1 MKKIAKFVIAICAA
15 GFCITP
21 APVLADTYTEQQI
34 EAEVQRRAA
43 EKEAMNAAIA
53 EEVAKQS
60 QNNAPYD
67 QNWQQNKRNF
77 VKNEK
82 MDKFYNSGSLQSNLS
97 PYQLNMGTVIP
108 GTLITGINS
117 DLPGMVTA
125 QVSQNVYDS
134 VSGRYLLIPQ
144 GTRIIG
150 TYDSQTT
157 YAQTRALVVWQRL
170 ILPNGRNIALDNM
183 QGIDQEGYSGLH
195 DKVNS
200 HFGRVIW
207 SALIGG
213 AMTAGVATATDVADS
228 DSYRANAGAD
238 AADNISSAVDSVVQK
253 NLNIQPTIIIRPG
266 YEFNIFVSR
275 DLILEPYQ

>member
-15 GFCITP
+15 GFCIAP

-34 EAEVQRRAA
+34 EVEVQRRAA

-67 QNWQQNKRNF
+67 QNGQQNKRNF

-150 TYDSQTT
+150 TYDSHTT

>member
-67 QNWQQNKRNF
+67 QNGQQNKRNF

-207 SALIGG
+207 SALIDG